1 MTSTKPDGKTTTKK
15 KKSSNKSGLA
25 SEKKTHAYLTN
36 LNYKVHSVGRPSYRG
51 KSHDIFGLHDHVA
64 KYPLLELPPIFVQ
77 TKTAK
82 YLSLKPGKKEE
93 MIALFYPLQFVFLWF
108 EDVLKILYLDGN
120 KFITVTESEFQW
132 IVKNTY
138 ELKKKNVLT
147 LFE

>member
-1 MTSTKPDGKTTTKK
+1 M
-15 KKSSNKSGLA
+15 
-25 SEKKTHAYLTN
+25 
-36 LNYKVHSVGRPSYRG
+36 GRPSYRG

-64 KYPLLELPPIFVQ
+64 KYPSAECPPIFVQ

-108 EDVLKILYLDGN
+108 EDILKILYLDDN
-120 KFITVTESEFQW
+120 KFTTITESEFQW